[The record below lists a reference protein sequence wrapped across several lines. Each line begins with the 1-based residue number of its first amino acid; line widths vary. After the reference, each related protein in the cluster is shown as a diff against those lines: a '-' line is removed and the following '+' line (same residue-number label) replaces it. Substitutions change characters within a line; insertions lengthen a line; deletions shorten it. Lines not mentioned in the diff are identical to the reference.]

1 MSLSVYSRNT
11 GWPFGRRAK
20 SSREELMT
28 KLSKDQLR
36 TRELLLTARS
46 FSRRTM
52 LKSAAAAGAIAA
64 VGPMYV
70 RDAFSSSGEL
80 NLLMWSDEFPDP
92 VIPNFEK
99 ASGIKVNQTPFSQNE
114 EQINKLQ
121 ATGGEGF
128 DICQPTCNRA
138 PQYKDLQ
145 VLAPWDTNKL
155 KHMSDLVPSMIG
167 NSKNLWTWD
176 DGLYHLPH
184 VWGSEALSFRTDL
197 YKGDLTKLSFGSLWG
212 DDVKGHTQGRG
223 HSFLLGIGLWWDYS
237 GKQPSNRMVD
247 GYKDEDSFK
256 KLWDPIL
263 KFAID
268 HKSWVKQFWD
278 SADNTKS
285 GLMENDVWIG
295 QTWDGPP
302 LSLKKEG
309 KPVSYQAP
317 VEGAIVWLDGLS
329 LMKSAKNTEQAYEF
343 VNYLHT
349 PPVCAQVCD
358 GSNYNP
364 VVNGAD
370 ALTSA
375 AFKKNFQE
383 AYPGDALDHVW
394 PWPAEP
400 GWYAEIRSRYVDQFT
415 AA

>member
-1 MSLSVYSRNT
+1 
-11 GWPFGRRAK
+11 
-20 SSREELMT
+20 MT
-28 KLSKDQLR
+28 KLSKDQKR
-36 TRELLLTARS
+36 TRKLLLSARA

-52 LKSAAAAGAIAA
+52 LKGAAAAGAVAA
-64 VGPMYV
+64 IGPMYV

-138 PQYKDLQ
+138 PQYKDLA

-155 KHMSDLVPSMIG
+155 KNMSALVPSMIG

-176 DGLYHLPH
+176 EGLFHLPH
-184 VWGSEALSFRTDL
+184 CWGSEAISFRTDL
-197 YKGDLTKLSFGSLWG
+197 YKGDLTKLSYGSLWQ

-223 HSFLLGIGLWWDYS
+223 HSFLLGIGLWWDYN
-237 GKQPSNRMVD
+237 GQQPSNRMVD
-247 GYKDEDSFK
+247 GYKDEENFK

-263 KFAID
+263 KFAIE
-268 HKSWVKQFWD
+268 HKPWVKQFWD

-302 LSLKKEG
+302 LTLKKEG

-317 VEGAIVWLDGLS
+317 IEGAIVWLDGLS
-329 LMKSAKNTEQAYEF
+329 LMKSAANVEQAYEF

-349 PPVCAQVCD
+349 PEVSAQVSD

-364 VVNGAD
+364 VVTGAD
-370 ALTSA
+370 ALTSD

-383 AYPGDALDHVW
+383 AYPGDSLDHVW

-400 GWYAEIRSRYVDQFT
+400 AWYAEIRSQYVDQFT

>member
-1 MSLSVYSRNT
+1 
-11 GWPFGRRAK
+11 
-20 SSREELMT
+20 MT
-28 KLSKDQLR
+28 KLSKEQKR
-36 TRELLLTARS
+36 TRELLLTARA

-70 RDAFSSSGEL
+70 RNAFSSSGEL

-99 ASGIKVNQTPFSQNE
+99 ATGIKVNQTPFSQNE

-138 PQYKDLQ
+138 PQYKDLA

-155 KHMSDLVPSMIG
+155 KNMSALVPSMIG

-184 VWGSEALSFRTDL
+184 CWGSEALSFRTDL
-197 YKGDLTKLSFGSLWG
+197 YKGDLSKLSFGSLWQ

-237 GKQPSNRMVD
+237 GQMPSNRMLD
-247 GYKDEDSFK
+247 GYKDEAAFK

-263 KFAID
+263 KFAIE
-268 HKSWVKQFWD
+268 HKPWVKQFWD

-285 GLMENDVWIG
+285 GLMENDVWLG

-317 VEGAIVWLDGLS
+317 IEGAIVWLDGLS
-329 LMKSAKNTEQAYEF
+329 LMKAAKNADQAYEF

-349 PPVCAQVCD
+349 PEVSAQVSD

-364 VVNGAD
+364 VVTGAD
-370 ALTSA
+370 ALTSE

-383 AYPGDALDHVW
+383 AFPGDALDHVW

-400 GWYAEIRSRYVDQFT
+400 SWYAEIRSQYVDQFT

>member
-1 MSLSVYSRNT
+1 
-11 GWPFGRRAK
+11 
-20 SSREELMT
+20 MT

-36 TRELLLTARS
+36 TRELLLTARA

-167 NSKNLWTWD
+167 NSKGLWTWD
-176 DGLYHLPH
+176 EGLFHLPH
-184 VWGSEALSFRTDL
+184 CWGSEAISYRTDL
-197 YKGDLTKLSFGSLWG
+197 YKGDPSKLSFGSLWQ

-247 GYKDEDSFK
+247 GYKDEASFK

-263 KFAID
+263 AFAIE

-309 KPVSYQAP
+309 KPVTYQAP
-317 VEGAIVWLDGLS
+317 IEGAIVWLDGLS

-349 PPVCAQVCD
+349 PQVSAQVSD

-364 VVNGAD
+364 VVTGAD

>member
-1 MSLSVYSRNT
+1 
-11 GWPFGRRAK
+11 
-20 SSREELMT
+20 MT
-28 KLSKDQLR
+28 KLTPDQKAA
-36 TRELLLTARS
+36 RETLLAARA
-46 FSRRTM
+46 FNRRTM
-52 LKSAAAAGAIAA
+52 LKTSVLAGAAAVSAPWI
-64 VGPMYV
+64 VK
-70 RDAFSSSGEL
+70 DAFSSSGEM
-80 NLLMWSDEFPDP
+80 NLLMWSDEFPNP
-92 VIPNFEK
+92 VIPDFEAK
-99 ASGIKVNQTPFSQNE
+99 SGIKVNQTPFSQNE
-114 EQINKLQ
+114 EQLNKLQ

-128 DICQPTCNRA
+128 DLCQPTCNRA
-138 PQYKDLQ
+138 PQYHDLQ
-145 VLAPWDTNKL
+145 VLAPFDTNKL
-155 KHMSDLVPSMIG
+155 KQMSSLVPSMID
-167 NSKNLWTWD
+167 NSKNLWTWEG
-176 DGLYHLPH
+176 GLYHLPH

-197 YKGDLTKLSFGSLWG
+197 YKGDLSKLSFGSLWD

-223 HSFLLGIGLWWDYS
+223 HSFLLGIGLWMDAS
-237 GKQPSNRMVD
+237 GQSPSNRMLD
-247 GYKDEDSFK
+247 GYKDEASFK
-256 KLWDPIL
+256 KVWDPIL
-263 KFAID
+263 KFAIE
-268 HKSWVKQFWD
+268 HKAWVKQFWD

-329 LMKSAKNTEQAYEF
+329 LMKSATNLDQVYEF
-343 VNYLHT
+343 INYLHT
-349 PPVCAQVCD
+349 PEVCAKVCD

-364 VVNGAD
+364 VVKGAD
-370 ALTSA
+370 ALTSP

-400 GWYAEIRSRYVDQFT
+400 GWYAEIRSQYVDQFT

>member
-1 MSLSVYSRNT
+1 
-11 GWPFGRRAK
+11 
-20 SSREELMT
+20 MT
-28 KLSKDQLR
+28 KLTKDQMR
-36 TRELLLTARS
+36 TRDTLLAARA
-46 FSRRTM
+46 FNRRTM
-52 LKSAAAAGAIAA
+52 LKGAAAAGA
-64 VGPMYV
+64 VTLGFPMIV
-70 RDAFSSSGEL
+70 KDAFSSSGEV

-99 ASGIKVNQTPFSQNE
+99 ATGIKVNQTPFSQNE

-155 KHMSDLVPSMIG
+155 KNMSALVPSMIA
-167 NSKNLWTWD
+167 NSKGLWTWE
-176 DGLYHLPH
+176 DGLHHLPH
-184 VWGSEALSFRTDL
+184 CWGSEAISFRTDL
-197 YKGDLTKLSFGSLWG
+197 YKGDLTKLSYGSLWQ

-223 HSFLLGIGLWWDYS
+223 HSFLLGIGLWWDHI
-237 GKQPSNRMVD
+237 GQQPSNRMVD
-247 GYKDEDSFK
+247 GYKDEASFK

-263 KFAID
+263 AFAIE

-302 LSLKKEG
+302 LTLKKEG

-317 VEGAIVWLDGLS
+317 VEGAIVWLDGVS
-329 LMKSAKNTEQAYEF
+329 LMKSAKNTEQAYAF
-343 VNYLHT
+343 VDYLHT
-349 PPVCAQVCD
+349 PEVSAQVSD

-364 VVNGAD
+364 VVTGAD
-370 ALTSA
+370 ALTSE

-383 AYPGDALDHVW
+383 AYPGDALDRVW

-400 GWYAEIRSRYVDQFT
+400 SWYAEIRSQYVDQFT

>member
-1 MSLSVYSRNT
+1 
-11 GWPFGRRAK
+11 
-20 SSREELMT
+20 MT
-28 KLSKDQLR
+28 KLTKEQLR
-36 TRELLLTARS
+36 TRDLLITARN
-46 FSRRTM
+46 FNRRTM
-52 LKSAAAAGAIAA
+52 LKSAAAVGTVAA

-70 RDAFSSSGEL
+70 KEAFSSSGEL

-99 ASGIKVNQTPFSQNE
+99 ATGIKVNQTPFSQNE

-128 DICQPTCNRA
+128 DLCQPTCNRA

-145 VLAPWDTNKL
+145 VLAPFDTNKL
-155 KHMSDLVPSMIG
+155 KNMSALVPSMIG

-184 VWGSEALSFRTDL
+184 CWGSEALSFRTDL
-197 YKGDLTKLSFGSLWG
+197 YKGDLTKLSFGSLWD

-223 HSFLLGIGLWWDYS
+223 HSFLLGIGLWWDYT

-263 KFAID
+263 AFAIE

-329 LMKSAKNTEQAYEF
+329 LMKAAKNTDQAYEF

-349 PPVCAQVCD
+349 PEVSAQVSD

-364 VVNGAD
+364 VVTGAD
-370 ALTSA
+370 ALTSE

-400 GWYAEIRSRYVDQFT
+400 GWYAEIRSQYVDQFT

>member
-1 MSLSVYSRNT
+1 
-11 GWPFGRRAK
+11 
-20 SSREELMT
+20 MT

-36 TRELLLTARS
+36 TRELLLSARA
-46 FSRRTM
+46 FNRRTM

-70 RDAFSSSGEL
+70 RDAFSSSGEV

-99 ASGIKVNQTPFSQNE
+99 ATGIKVNQTPFSQNE

-155 KHMSDLVPSMIG
+155 KNMSALVPSMIG
-167 NSKNLWTWD
+167 NSKGLWTWD
-176 DGLYHLPH
+176 EGLFHLPH
-184 VWGSEALSFRTDL
+184 CWGSEALSFRTDL
-197 YKGDLTKLSFGSLWG
+197 YKGDLSKLSFGSLWQ

-237 GKQPSNRMVD
+237 GKMPSNRMVD
-247 GYKDEDSFK
+247 GYKDEENFK

-263 KFAID
+263 AFAIE
-268 HKSWVKQFWD
+268 HKAWVKQFWD

-285 GLMENDVWIG
+285 GLMENDVWLG

-329 LMKSAKNTEQAYEF
+329 LMKAAKNTEQAYEF

-349 PPVCAQVCD
+349 PEVSAQISD

-364 VVNGAD
+364 VVTGAD
-370 ALTSA
+370 ALTSE

-400 GWYAEIRSRYVDQFT
+400 GWYAEIRSQYVDQFT

>member
-1 MSLSVYSRNT
+1 MS
-11 GWPFGRRAK
+11 K
-20 SSREELMT
+20 SKSTM
-28 KLSKDQLR
+28 
-36 TRELLLTARS
+36 ELLKAAQL
-46 FSRRTM
+46 SRRTVM
-52 LKSAAAAGAIAA
+52 KAAAATGAMGFAA
-64 VGPMYV
+64 PLLSQN
-70 RDAFSSSGEL
+70 ALSSSGEL
-80 NLLMWSDEFPDP
+80 NLLMWSDEFPGD

-128 DICQPTCNRA
+128 DLCQPTVNRA
-138 PQYKDLQ
+138 PQFKDID
-145 VLAPWDTNKL
+145 VTAAYDMNKL
-155 KHMSDLVPSMIG
+155 KNTGAILPSMMKA
-167 NSKNLWTWD
+167 SEDLWKWE
-176 DGLYHLPH
+176 DGLHHLPH
-184 VWGSEALSFRTDL
+184 CWGSEALSFRTDL
-197 YKGDLTKLSFGSLWG
+197 YKGDLSKLSYGSLWA

-223 HSFLLGIGLWWDYS
+223 HSFLLTIGLWWDAE
-237 GKQPSNRMVD
+237 GKMATNRMLD

-256 KLWDPIL
+256 KAWDPIL
-263 KFAID
+263 AFAIE

-285 GLMENDVWIG
+285 GLMENDVWLG

-302 LSLKKEG
+302 LTLKKEG

-317 VEGAIVWLDGLS
+317 KEGAIVWIDGIT
-329 LMKSAKNTEQAYEF
+329 MTKAAKNVDQVYEF
-343 VNYLHT
+343 LNYLHT
-349 PPVCAQVCD
+349 PEVSAMVSD

-364 VVNGAD
+364 VIQGAD
-370 ALTSA
+370 AKTSD

-383 AYPGDALDHVW
+383 AYPGDALKNLW

-400 GWYAEIRSRYVDQFT
+400 SWYAEIRSQYTDKFK

>member
-1 MSLSVYSRNT
+1 
-11 GWPFGRRAK
+11 
-20 SSREELMT
+20 MT
-28 KLSKDQLR
+28 KLTKDQLR
-36 TRELLLTARS
+36 TRELLLSARN

-52 LKSAAAAGAIAA
+52 LKSAAAAGAVVAS
-64 VGPMYV
+64 GPMIV
-70 RDAFSSSGEL
+70 KDAFSSSGEL

-99 ASGIKVNQTPFSQNE
+99 ATGIKVNQTPFSQNE

-128 DICQPTCNRA
+128 DLCQPTCNRA
-138 PQYKDLQ
+138 PQYKDLA
-145 VLAPWDTNKL
+145 VLAPFDTGKL
-155 KHMSDLVPSMIG
+155 KNMSALIPSMIG
-167 NSKNLWTWD
+167 NSQGLWTWD

-184 VWGSEALSFRTDL
+184 CWGSEALSFRTDL
-197 YKGDLTKLSFGSLWG
+197 YKGDLTKLSFGSLW
-212 DDVKGHTQGRG
+212 DEEVKGHTQGRG
-223 HSFLLGIGLWWDYS
+223 HSFLLGIGLWWDYT
-237 GKQPSNRMVD
+237 GKQPSDRMKD
-247 GYKDEDSFK
+247 GYKDEASFK

-263 KFAID
+263 AFAIE

-285 GLMENDVWIG
+285 GLMENDVWLG

-329 LMKSAKNTEQAYEF
+329 LMKSAKNLDQVYEF
-343 VNYLHT
+343 INYLHT
-349 PPVCAQVCD
+349 PEVSAQVSD

-364 VVNGAD
+364 VVTGAD
-370 ALTSA
+370 ALTSE

-383 AYPGDALDHVW
+383 AYPGDSLDHVW

-400 GWYAEIRSRYVDQFT
+400 GWYAEIRSTYVDQFT

>member
-1 MSLSVYSRNT
+1 MKKTTILT
-11 GWPFGRRAK
+11 PAQETMRAAM
-20 SSREELMT
+20 L
-28 KLSKDQLR
+28 
-36 TRELLLTARS
+36 
-46 FSRRTM
+46 SRRTL
-52 LKSAAAAGAIAA
+52 LKSAAAIGA
-64 VGPMYV
+64 VGLTSPLYIK
-70 RDAFSSSGEL
+70 RALSSSGEL

-128 DICQPTCNRA
+128 DLCQPTVNRA
-138 PQYKDLQ
+138 PQFKDID
-145 VLAPWDTNKL
+145 VTAAYDMNKL
-155 KHMSDLVPSMIG
+155 KNTGAILPSMMKA
-167 NSKNLWTWD
+167 SEDLWKWE
-176 DGLYHLPH
+176 DGLHHLPH
-184 VWGSEALSFRTDL
+184 CWGSEALSFRTDL
-197 YKGDLTKLSFGSLWG
+197 YKGDLSKLSYGSLWA

-223 HSFLLGIGLWWDYS
+223 HSFLLTIGLWWDAE
-237 GKQPSNRMVD
+237 GKMATNRMLD

-256 KLWDPIL
+256 KAWDPIL
-263 KFAID
+263 AFAIE

-285 GLMENDVWIG
+285 GLMENDVWLG

-302 LSLKKEG
+302 LTLKKEG

-317 VEGAIVWLDGLS
+317 KEGAIVWIDGIT
-329 LMKSAKNTEQAYEF
+329 MTKAAKNVDQVYEF
-343 VNYLHT
+343 LNYLHT
-349 PPVCAQVCD
+349 PEVSAMVSD

-364 VVNGAD
+364 VIQGAD
-370 ALTSA
+370 AKTSD

-383 AYPGDALDHVW
+383 AYPGDALKNLW

-400 GWYAEIRSRYVDQFT
+400 SWYAEIRSQYTDKFK